1 MDGWRDASHIDFL
14 SFIISYKM
22 SHLLPLRDKAKKNI
36 FPVGHTE
43 PCAEGCR
50 KMQCGREKGGHSEA
64 RITWTRIVTKSLDGA
79 RFTRKAPG
87 WRGVKDEMS
96 NESGYDPGVSTRTL
110 TCAKEFMGKPK

>member
-1 MDGWRDASHIDFL
+1 MGGDLPRGWLEDASHIDFL

-22 SHLLPLRDKAKKNI
+22 SHLLPLREKAKKNI

-43 PCAEGCR
+43 PGAEGCR
-50 KMQCGREKGGHSEA
+50 KMQWGREKGGHLAA
-64 RITWTRIVTKSLDGA
+64 RITWTRIVT
-79 RFTRKAPG
+79 RKAPG
-87 WRGVKDEMS
+87 WSGVKDEMS